1 MDWYRSA
8 DADFGGDG
16 TYYVGFTDFSEIE
29 KSADNHVPCRTASGY
44 STAAI
49 RDGIGFC
56 QIMES
61 AACISIRNAGSVKQR
76 ITMWNMWISLSKWD
90 NYKGKIVIKVMHMYG
105 QACG

>member
-29 KSADNHVPCRTASGY
+29 KSADNHVPW
-44 STAAI
+44 
-49 RDGIGFC
+49 
-56 QIMES
+56 
-61 AACISIRNAGSVKQR
+61 NAGSVKQS
-76 ITMWNMWISLSKWD
+76 ITMWNLCISLSKWD